1 MTHPIYKVVSL
12 KVVGPYALELEFND
26 QTRKVINFERV
37 LRGEIYSPLKDES
50 FFNRVVIDPEVH
62 TIVWPN
68 GADFDPAILHDWE
81 DYVDE
86 IVQRAQQ
93 WEMVEN

>member
-1 MTHPIYKVVSL
+1 M
-12 KVVGPYALELEFND
+12 
-26 QTRKVINFERV
+26 
-37 LRGEIYSPLKDES
+37 YSPLRNVS

-81 DYVDE
+81 DYVEE
-86 IVQRAQQ
+86 IARRAQE
-93 WEMVEN
+93 WEMVENLGGTLRSHQRSNL

>member
-1 MTHPIYKVVSL
+1 MTHRIYNVVAL
-12 KVVGPYALELEFND
+12 KVVKPYTLELEFD
-26 QTRKVINFERV
+26 DRIKKVINFETV
-37 LRGEIYSPLKDES
+37 LHGEMYSPLREES

-86 IVQRAQQ
+86 IARRAKG
-93 WEMVEN
+93 WELVEK